1 MPKQLAEFLIQL
13 SSDPQKLDEFQKDP
27 HGVMKAAG
35 LSPEDQQAV
44 LSRNPSS
51 LRQQL
56 GQLYVSHLTD
66 DSLPPPKKKPI
77 PKPKPKPKPKKKATK
92 KKR

>member
-1 MPKQLAEFLIQL
+1 MRKRLAEFLIQL
-13 SSDPQKLDEFQKDP
+13 SSDPKKLDQFQGDP
-27 HGVMKAAG
+27 HGVMEAAG

-56 GQLYVSHLTD
+56 GQQYVSSMTD
-66 DSLPPPKKKPI
+66 DAVKPKKTAR
-77 PKPKPKPKPKKKATK
+77 PKPKPKPKKKATK
-92 KKR
+92 KKK